1 MQKVYFSIPDIIS
14 AAGAGNE
21 FLSNILLGK
30 SGISYSDRFINNN
43 TVPVGIVKDLPVS
56 MKDIPSKLQL
66 EELNTRAV
74 FMLIPLLVNLQDK
87 VEYLKKKYGSER
99 IGVSFGTTNPGMEE
113 NLEAVS
119 YYLKTGDFS
128 KYSVHRNSLYN
139 PARFCSLFYDIKGP
153 AFTISTACTSGV
165 KAIIQ
170 GYRLIQ
176 SGLCDAVICGGSDS
190 LNSLTVNGFNNLQ
203 ILSNNI
209 SNPFSKN
216 RDGVNLGEASVLF
229 LLTKEPEY
237 SIVRIKSF
245 SSNNDA
251 FHITKQNP
259 ESPYAVSLLSDLQ
272 KGMGEESIDYINLHA
287 TGTIPNDQVESFA
300 VNKVFGDNVLC
311 SGIKQLTGHTLG
323 VAGSL
328 EAALCVML
336 VDKKE
341 TILPPHMYDG
351 EYDESLS
358 KVNLVTKDHKKI
370 YKVQN
375 AASINF
381 AFGGDNSAIAVGC
394 D

>member
-176 SGLCDAVICGGSDS
+176 SGLCDAVICGVV
-190 LNSLTVNGFNNLQ
+190 TVL
-203 ILSNNI
+203 I
-209 SNPFSKN
+209 
-216 RDGVNLGEASVLF
+216 
-229 LLTKEPEY
+229 
-237 SIVRIKSF
+237 
-245 SSNNDA
+245 
-251 FHITKQNP
+251 H
-259 ESPYAVSLLSDLQ
+259 
-272 KGMGEESIDYINLHA
+272 
-287 TGTIPNDQVESFA
+287 
-300 VNKVFGDNVLC
+300 
-311 SGIKQLTGHTLG
+311 
-323 VAGSL
+323 
-328 EAALCVML
+328 
-336 VDKKE
+336 
-341 TILPPHMYDG
+341 
-351 EYDESLS
+351 
-358 KVNLVTKDHKKI
+358 
-370 YKVQN
+370 
-375 AASINF
+375 
-381 AFGGDNSAIAVGC
+381 
-394 D
+394 

>member
-1 MQKVYFSIPDIIS
+1 MW
-14 AAGAGNE
+14 
-21 FLSNILLGK
+21 
-30 SGISYSDRFINNN
+30 
-43 TVPVGIVKDLPVS
+43 
-56 MKDIPSKLQL
+56 
-66 EELNTRAV
+66 
-74 FMLIPLLVNLQDK
+74 
-87 VEYLKKKYGSER
+87 
-99 IGVSFGTTNPGMEE
+99 
-113 NLEAVS
+113 
-119 YYLKTGDFS
+119 
-128 KYSVHRNSLYN
+128 
-139 PARFCSLFYDIKGP
+139 
-153 AFTISTACTSGV
+153 
-165 KAIIQ
+165 
-170 GYRLIQ
+170 
-176 SGLCDAVICGGSDS
+176 GSDS